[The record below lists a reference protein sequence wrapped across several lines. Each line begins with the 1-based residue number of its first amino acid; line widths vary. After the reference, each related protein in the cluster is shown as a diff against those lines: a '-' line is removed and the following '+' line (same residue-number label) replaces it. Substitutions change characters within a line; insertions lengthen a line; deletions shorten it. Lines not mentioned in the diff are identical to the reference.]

1 MQIKKII
8 LSQFKGITNAE
19 FTFDGN
25 TVISGQNGSGKT
37 TLADAYFWLFT
48 DKDYS
53 LKANPEIR
61 PDFLDESEPSV
72 EIVCDIDGKEVSFR
86 KFQKDSRT
94 KKQRE
99 AGAPVRISNQYEVNS
114 IPKSQK
120 DFDAALTEYD
130 IDKDKF
136 LLLTHPEIFTGM
148 KSADCRKILFGMT
161 TNITDKDIA
170 DSMGDCQEVSALL
183 DNYTAEEI
191 TALQKRTKKEA
202 DQNLDI
208 IPQQIIGMEKSK
220 IQVDVA
226 SITTDRDALQAEINE
241 VEQTIKE
248 NPLPDMGDLN
258 QKIAMFENQKKALET
273 DANTER
279 REKLQTAREELA
291 EIQRKRSDAE
301 YEFQTAVGA
310 EEERKGRIE
319 QLKKDYQSM
328 ANTFQKVKAITF
340 DEASNVCKYCGQ
352 PLPADKAD
360 ENRNKF
366 NAEIERQKLDINR
379 QAAAIKKQI
388 KELESHPVSI
398 PDHSVIDGLSK
409 QEEQKKAEV
418 ESLSQPIDVTGSDEY
433 KAIEFEIAKV
443 RQAIDALDFARKKR
457 AELESEVSEKRR
469 QVNFMNDQI
478 AKADVNKHIDEQIAN
493 AKEQQKQYAQASA
506 NAEKILDQLSRI
518 SMKKNEMLTDQVNSH
533 FDGVK
538 FQLFEQ
544 LKNGEFRDTCV
555 PLVPTSDGEYRDI
568 TFSANTAAIVRGQ
581 LAIISGLQKFYGQN
595 LPVFLDQGEMLDS
608 VNKASIETD
617 YQLIMLC
624 VSDDKELVIA

>member
-1 MQIKKII
+1 MRISKII
-8 LSQFKGITNAE
+8 LNQFKGITNAE

-25 TVISGQNGSGKT
+25 AVISGQNGSGKT

-53 LKANPEIR
+53 LKSSPEIH
-61 PDFLDESEPSV
+61 PDFLEESEPSV
-72 EIVCDIDGKEVSFR
+72 EIVCNIGGKEVSFR

-94 KKQRE
+94 KKQKE
-99 AGAPVRISNQYEVNS
+99 SGAPVRISNQYEINS
-114 IPKSQK
+114 VPKSQK
-120 DFDAALTEYD
+120 DFDATLAEYG

-170 DSMGDCQEVSALL
+170 DSMGDCQEVSVLL
-183 DNYTAEEI
+183 DNYTIEEI
-191 TALQKRTKKEA
+191 ASMQKQSKKKANEM
-202 DQNLDI
+202 LDSL
-208 IPQQIIGMEKSK
+208 PNQILGMEKSK
-220 IQVDVA
+220 VQIDVS
-226 SITTDRDALQAEINE
+226 SITADRDALQSEIDE
-241 VEQTIKE
+241 VESTIKE

-258 QKIAMFENQKKALET
+258 QKIVMFENQKKSLEM
-273 DANTER
+273 DANTDR
-279 REKLQTAREELA
+279 RAKLQTAREELSG
-291 EIQRKRSDAE
+291 IQRKKSDAE
-301 YEFQTAVGA
+301 YGFQTAIGA

-319 QLKKDYQSM
+319 QLKKDYQSL
-328 ANTFQKVKAITF
+328 ADTFQKVKAITF
-340 DEASNVCKYCGQ
+340 DESSNVCKYCGQ

-398 PDHSVIDGLSK
+398 PDHSAIDDLSK
-409 QEEQKKAEV
+409 QAEQKKAEV
-418 ESLSQPIDVTGSDEY
+418 ESLSQSIDVTGSDEY

-457 AELESEVSEKRR
+457 TELEAEVAEKRR

-478 AKADVNKHIDEQIAN
+478 AKADVNKHIDEQIAK

-533 FDGVK
+533 FDKVK
-538 FQLFEQ
+538 FKLFEQ
-544 LKNGEFRDTCV
+544 LKNGEFRDTCI
-555 PLVPTSDGEYRDI
+555 PTIDDKVLGE
-568 TFSANTAAIVRGQ
+568 SANTAREIEAK
-581 LAIISGLQKFYGQN
+581 LDIISGLQDFYGQD
-595 LPVFLDQGEMLDS
+595 LPVFLDNSESLDS
-608 VNKASIETD
+608 QNSKID
-617 YQLIMLC
+617 IGHQLIMLR
-624 VSDDKELVIA
+624 VTDDEKLIIS

>member
-53 LKANPEIR
+53 LKANPEIH
-61 PDFLDESEPSV
+61 PDFWEESEPSV

-94 KKQRE
+94 KKQKE

-114 IPKSQK
+114 VPKSQK
-120 DFDAALTEYD
+120 DFDAALTEYG

-161 TNITDKDIA
+161 NDVTDKSIA

-183 DNYTAEEI
+183 DSYTAEEI

-202 DQNLDI
+202 DQNLDN
-208 IPQQIIGMEKSK
+208 IPQQIIGLEKAK
-220 IQVDVA
+220 VQIDVQ
-226 SITTDRDALQAEINE
+226 SITADRDALKSEIDE

-248 NPLPDMGDLN
+248 NPLPDVGDLN
-258 QKIAMFENQKKALET
+258 QKIVMLENQKKALET

-319 QLKKDYQSM
+319 QLKKDYQSL
-328 ANTFQKVKAITF
+328 ADTFQKVKAITF
-340 DEASNVCKYCGQ
+340 DESSNICKYCGQ
-352 PLPADKAD
+352 PLPTDKAD

-366 NAEIERQKLDINR
+366 NAEIERQKLGINR
-379 QAAAIKKQI
+379 QASAIKKQI

-398 PDHSVIDGLSK
+398 PDHSAIEGLSK

-418 ESLSQPIDVTGSDEY
+418 ESLSQPIDVTDTDEY

-457 AELESEVSEKRR
+457 AELESEASEKRR

-478 AKADVNKHIDEQIAN
+478 AKADVNKHIDEQIAK

-518 SMKKNEMLTDQVNSH
+518 SMEKNRLLTEQVNSH
-533 FDGVK
+533 FSKVK
-538 FQLFEQ
+538 FKLFEQ
-544 LKNGEFRDTCV
+544 LKNGEYRDTCV
-555 PLVPTSDGEYRDI
+555 PTIDGKVLGE
-568 TFSANTAAIVRGQ
+568 SANTAREIEAK
-581 LAIISGLQKFYGQN
+581 LDIISGLQGFYKQD
-595 LPVFLDQGEMLDS
+595 LPVFLDNSESLDS
-608 VNKASIETD
+608 QNSKID
-617 YQLIMLC
+617 IGHQLIMLRVTDDEKLI
-624 VSDDKELVIA
+624 VS

>member
-19 FTFDGN
+19 FTLDGN

-37 TLADAYFWLFT
+37 TVADAYFWLFT

-53 LKANPEIR
+53 LKSNPEIH

-72 EIVCDIDGKEVSFR
+72 EIVCDIDGKEVSLR

-99 AGAPVRISNQYEVNS
+99 AGALVRISNQYEINS
-114 IPKSQK
+114 VPKSQK
-120 DFDAALTEYD
+120 DFDAALAEYG

-161 TNITDKDIA
+161 NDVTDKSIA

-202 DQNLDI
+202 DQNLDN
-208 IPQQIIGMEKSK
+208 IPQQIIGLGKAK
-220 IQVDVA
+220 VQIDVL
-226 SITTDRDALQAEINE
+226 SITADRDALQSEIDE

-248 NPLPDMGDLN
+248 NPLPDVGDLN

-291 EIQRKRSDAE
+291 EIHRKRSDAE
-301 YEFQTAVGA
+301 YGFQTAVGA
-310 EEERKGRIE
+310 EEEWKGRIE

-398 PDHSVIDGLSK
+398 PDHSAIDGLSK
-409 QEEQKKAEV
+409 QEEQKREEV

-433 KAIEFEIAKV
+433 KAIEFEIAKI
-443 RQAIDALDFARKKR
+443 RQAMDALDFAKKKR
-457 AELESEVSEKRR
+457 AELESAVAEKRR

-478 AKADVNKHIDEQIAN
+478 AKADVNKHIDEQIAK

-518 SMKKNEMLTDQVNSH
+518 SMEKNRLLTEQVNSH
-533 FDGVK
+533 FSKVK
-538 FQLFEQ
+538 FKLFEQ
-544 LKNGEFRDTCV
+544 LKNGEFRDTCI
-555 PLVPTSDGEYRDI
+555 PTIDGKVLGE
-568 TFSANTAAIVRGQ
+568 SANTAREIEAK
-581 LAIISGLQKFYGQN
+581 LDIISGLQGFYKQD
-595 LPVFLDQGEMLDS
+595 LPVFLDNSESLDS
-608 VNKASIETD
+608 QNSKID
-617 YQLIMLC
+617 IGHQLIMLRVTDDEKLI
-624 VSDDKELVIA
+624 VS

>member
-37 TLADAYFWLFT
+37 TVADAYFWLFT

-53 LKANPEIR
+53 LKSNPEIH
-61 PDFLDESEPSV
+61 PDFLEESEPSV

-114 IPKSQK
+114 VPKSQK
-120 DFDAALTEYD
+120 DFDAALTEYG

-161 TNITDKDIA
+161 NDVTDKSIA
-170 DSMGDCQEVSALL
+170 DSMGNCQEVSALL

-202 DQNLDI
+202 DQNLDN
-208 IPQQIIGMEKSK
+208 IPQQIIGLEKAK
-220 IQVDVA
+220 VQIDVQ
-226 SITTDRDALQAEINE
+226 SITADRDALQSEIDE
-241 VEQTIKE
+241 VEKTIKE

-301 YEFQTAVGA
+301 YEFQTAIGA
-310 EEERKGRIE
+310 EEERNGRIE
-319 QLKKDYQSM
+319 QLKKDYQSL
-328 ANTFQKVKAITF
+328 ADTFQKVKAITF
-340 DEASNVCKYCGQ
+340 DESSNVCKYCGQ

-366 NAEIERQKLDINR
+366 NAEIKRQKLDINR

-398 PDHSVIDGLSK
+398 PDHSAIDDLSK

-443 RQAIDALDFARKKR
+443 RQAMDALDFAKKKR
-457 AELESEVSEKRR
+457 EELESEVAEKRR

-478 AKADVNKHIDEQIAN
+478 AKEDVNKHIDEQIAK
-493 AKEQQKQYAQASA
+493 AKEQQKQYAQVSA

-533 FDGVK
+533 FSKVK
-538 FQLFEQ
+538 FKLFEQ
-544 LKNGEFRDTCV
+544 LKNGEFRDTCI
-555 PLVPTSDGEYRDI
+555 PTIDGKVLGE
-568 TFSANTAAIVRGQ
+568 SANTAREIEAK
-581 LAIISGLQKFYGQN
+581 LDIISGLQDFYGQD
-595 LPVFLDQGEMLDS
+595 LPVFLDNSESLDS
-608 VNKASIETD
+608 QNSKID
-617 YQLIMLC
+617 IGHQLIMLRVTDDEKLI
-624 VSDDKELVIA
+624 VS

>member
-37 TLADAYFWLFT
+37 TVADAYFWLFT

-53 LKANPEIR
+53 LKSNPEIH
-61 PDFLDESEPSV
+61 PDFLEESEPSV

-114 IPKSQK
+114 VPKSQK
-120 DFDAALTEYD
+120 DFDAALTEYG

-161 TNITDKDIA
+161 NDVTDKSIA
-170 DSMGDCQEVSALL
+170 DSMGNCQEVSALL

-202 DQNLDI
+202 DQNLDN
-208 IPQQIIGMEKSK
+208 IPQQIIGLEKAK
-220 IQVDVA
+220 VQIDVQ
-226 SITTDRDALQAEINE
+226 SITADRDALQSEIDE
-241 VEQTIKE
+241 VEKTIKE

-301 YEFQTAVGA
+301 YEFQTAIGA
-310 EEERKGRIE
+310 EEERNGRIE
-319 QLKKDYQSM
+319 QLKKDYQSL
-328 ANTFQKVKAITF
+328 ADTFQKVKAITF
-340 DEASNVCKYCGQ
+340 DESSNVCKYCGQ

-398 PDHSVIDGLSK
+398 PDHSAIDDLSK

-443 RQAIDALDFARKKR
+443 RQAMDALDFAKKKR
-457 AELESEVSEKRR
+457 EELESEVAEKRR

-478 AKADVNKHIDEQIAN
+478 AKEDVNKHIDEQIAK

-518 SMKKNEMLTDQVNSH
+518 SMEKNRLLTEQVNSH
-533 FDGVK
+533 FSKVK
-538 FQLFEQ
+538 FKLFEQ
-544 LKNGEFRDTCV
+544 LKNGEYRDTCV
-555 PLVPTSDGEYRDI
+555 PTIDGKVLGE
-568 TFSANTAAIVRGQ
+568 SANTAREIEAKLDIV
-581 LAIISGLQKFYGQN
+581 SGLQGFYEQD
-595 LPVFLDQGEMLDS
+595 LPVFLDNSESLDS
-608 VNKASIETD
+608 QNSKID
-617 YQLIMLC
+617 IGHQLIMLR
-624 VSDDKELVIA
+624 VTDDEKLIIS